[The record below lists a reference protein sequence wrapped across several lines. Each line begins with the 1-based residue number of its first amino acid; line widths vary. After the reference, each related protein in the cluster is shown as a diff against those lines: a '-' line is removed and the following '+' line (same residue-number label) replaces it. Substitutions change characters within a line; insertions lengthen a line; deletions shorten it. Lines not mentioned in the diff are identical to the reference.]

1 MNNFNSYP
9 NNQFM
14 NVPDGRISPLSAI
27 IQNSQNQLN
36 TENNHIYS
44 NIISNHYN
52 PQNNYIPQHN
62 YRQENPIQNY
72 YNYQYNPLYSDS
84 NTAINTHYH
93 STQALSSEVLTP
105 IDYSNHQPTKN
116 VEFFD
121 KKNTQKN
128 NELSELSDLYGIDV
142 SSIQGD
148 QIPTRTILLSNIPA
162 TTSAKTILN
171 HVKVGIIQQLLMIP
185 SDSNNG
191 TISAKLSF
199 LILKHSVEFY
209 CDALLKKL
217 TIDKNKINIEYTDEV
232 PQGHLTK
239 KLLKLP
245 HYKPT
250 RNLFIAGFYNINE
263 ETLHRRLV
271 TDLSSFGSI
280 DIIKI
285 IKEKGIAFVHFL
297 DIEDCIQAFLSV
309 NSYSEFYENKKMGFG
324 RDRCEFVTITE
335 RYNATVSTKSTNE
348 YGIRVKEPQNES
360 QYFTNTDGRVMKKI
374 PIPLSTYLNAMDN
387 FPINTPFMEVPE
399 KCPYVP
405 ANNENLNNRNIF
417 IGGLPLNTTLT
428 TICNTVRGGSLEK
441 IKLIKDKNICFVTFL
456 ESQAALAFY
465 EYYQSNDFVINK
477 KKCIIKWGKHSGP
490 LDPLLKLAVYKGAS
504 RNIYIGGVKSN
515 KNKEPF
521 TWSNIKKTFSKFG
534 EVEQINFLTEKGC
547 FFVNFASIQSAVECL
562 DKLRDDPLYKDL
574 QMNYGK
580 DRVGNKRR
588 D

>member
-9 NNQFM
+9 NNQFI
-14 NVPDGRISPLSAI
+14 NIPDGRISPLSAI
-27 IQNSQNQLN
+27 IQNNQPHLN
-36 TENNHIYS
+36 SNNNHLYN

-52 PQNNYIPQHN
+52 PQNNYNQQPI
-62 YRQENPIQNY
+62 YRQENPIHNY
-72 YNYQYNPLYSDS
+72 YNYQYTPLYSDS
-84 NTAINTHYH
+84 STALNTHYN
-93 STQALSSEVLTP
+93 SSQAVSSDIQTP
-105 IDYSNHQPTKN
+105 IEYSSHISTRKLDSSIEN
-116 VEFFD
+116 
-121 KKNTQKN
+121 NTQKT
-128 NELSELSDLYGIDV
+128 NEISELSDLYGIDV

-148 QIPTRTILLSNIPA
+148 QTPTRTILLSNIPA
-162 TTSAKTILN
+162 TTSARTILN
-171 HVKVGIIQQLLMIP
+171 HVKVGIIQQLLIIP

-199 LILKHSVEFY
+199 LILKHSIEFY

-217 TIDKNKINIEYTDEV
+217 TIDKNKIDIQYIDEV

-239 KLLKLP
+239 KILKLP

-250 RNLFIAGFYNINE
+250 RNLFIAGFYNIDE
-263 ETLHRRLV
+263 EILHKKLV
-271 TDLSSFGSI
+271 TDLSSFGPI

-335 RYNATVSTKSTNE
+335 RYNATISTKAINEHGLKVEKSTND
-348 YGIRVKEPQNES
+348 S
-360 QYFTNTDGRVMKKI
+360 QYFTNSDGRVMKKI

-387 FPINTPFMEVPE
+387 FPTNTPFLEIPE
-399 KCPYVP
+399 KCPYAP
-405 ANNENLNNRNIF
+405 MKNEQHKNRNIF

-465 EYYQSNDFVINK
+465 EYYQNNDFLINK

-504 RNIYIGGVKSN
+504 RNIYIGGVKFN
-515 KNKEPF
+515 KNKDPF

-534 EVEQINFLTEKGC
+534 EVEQINFLMDKGC

>member
-9 NNQFM
+9 NNQFI
-14 NVPDGRISPLSAI
+14 NIPDGRISPLSAI
-27 IQNSQNQLN
+27 IQNNQPHLN
-36 TENNHIYS
+36 SNNNHLYN

-52 PQNNYIPQHN
+52 PQNNYNQQPI
-62 YRQENPIQNY
+62 YRQENPIHNY
-72 YNYQYNPLYSDS
+72 YNYQYTPLYSDS
-84 NTAINTHYH
+84 STALNTHYN
-93 STQALSSEVLTP
+93 SSQAVSSDIQTP
-105 IDYSNHQPTKN
+105 IEYSSHISTRKLDSSIEN
-116 VEFFD
+116 
-121 KKNTQKN
+121 NTQKT
-128 NELSELSDLYGIDV
+128 NEISELSDLYGIDV

-148 QIPTRTILLSNIPA
+148 QTPTRTILLSNIPA
-162 TTSAKTILN
+162 TTSARTILN
-171 HVKVGIIQQLLMIP
+171 HVKVGIIQQLLIIP

-199 LILKHSVEFY
+199 LILKHSIEFY

-217 TIDKNKINIEYTDEV
+217 TIDKNKIDIQYIDEV

-239 KLLKLP
+239 KILKLP

-250 RNLFIAGFYNINE
+250 RNLFIAGFYNIDE
-263 ETLHRRLV
+263 EILHKKLV
-271 TDLSSFGSI
+271 TDLSSFGPI

-335 RYNATVSTKSTNE
+335 RYNATISTKAINEHGLKVEKSTND
-348 YGIRVKEPQNES
+348 S
-360 QYFTNTDGRVMKKI
+360 QYFTNSDGRVMKKI

-387 FPINTPFMEVPE
+387 FPTNTPFLEIPE
-399 KCPYVP
+399 KCPYAP
-405 ANNENLNNRNIF
+405 IKNEQHKNRNIF

-465 EYYQSNDFVINK
+465 EYYQNNDFLINK

-504 RNIYIGGVKSN
+504 RNIYIGGVKFN
-515 KNKEPF
+515 KNKDPF

-534 EVEQINFLTEKGC
+534 EVEQINFLMDKGC